1 MMKLKM
7 YQVDAFTDKLFT
19 GNPAAIVI
27 LESSLDDEKMQSIS
41 FENNLSETA
50 FVSINESPI
59 YIRWFTPSIEVDL
72 CGHATL
78 ASARILFEHYPELAG
93 KEINF
98 DSKSGILKVT
108 KNKDDL
114 CLNFPADK
122 PVLLD
127 SDPLFEEILGA
138 EPLQLLRGKDDYLA
152 IFESQKQIESIKPDF
167 YMLSKLD
174 SRGLVISAPGDKV
187 DFVSRCFYPEAG
199 IEEDPVTGSAHTML
213 TPYWA
218 KELNKNQLE
227 ADQLSKRGGKLN
239 CILADDRVF
248 ISGKSVIYFDGIISI
263 V

>member
-1 MMKLKM
+1 MKLKM
-7 YQVDAFTDKLFT
+7 YQVDAFADKLFT
-19 GNPAAIVI
+19 GNPAAVVI
-27 LESSLDDEKMQSIS
+27 LESPIKDHDMQSIA

-50 FVSINESPI
+50 FVSILESPI

-78 ASARILFEHYPELAG
+78 ASARILFEHYPKLAG

-108 KNKDDL
+108 KNEDNL
-114 CLNFPADK
+114 CLNFPEDK
-122 PVLLD
+122 PVLLEL
-127 SDPLFEEILGA
+127 DPLFKEILGI

-152 IFESQKQIESIKPDF
+152 IFENQKQIEQIKPNF
-167 YMLSKLD
+167 LLLSRLD
-174 SRGLVISAPGDKV
+174 ARGLVVSAPGDEV

-218 KELNKNQLE
+218 KKFNKDKFE
-227 ADQLSKRGGKLN
+227 ANQLSKRGGKLN
-239 CILADDRVF
+239 CTLANKRVF